1 MDSTLYNAWRPKNIV
16 IIVILTVVINAI
28 LFMGLPALTRIA
40 DRDRDTK
47 ADTQYMITAREEP
60 KPPEDPK
67 EKKLRR
73 KELKQI
79 PKPKMASASQQK
91 LDAPKFAFDTGAGGV
106 DGLAVAMMS
115 TEGMDIKMDD
125 FAFSLTDVDVPPRAT
140 RTPPVN
146 YPYQARRKGLEG
158 RVFVSIRIGVD
169 GKATNIKAKRS
180 EPPEVLEDFREEA
193 EKAVARYR
201 FEPARIGGEAVPVWA
216 LQPIVFKLYE

>member
-1 MDSTLYNAWRPKNIV
+1 MDATLYTVWRPKHIV
-16 IIVILTVVINAI
+16 IIVIITVVINAM

-47 ADTQYMITAREEP
+47 LDTRYMLTARETP
-60 KPPEDPK
+60 KPHEDPK

-79 PKPKMASASQQK
+79 PTPKTASVSQRK
-91 LDAPKFAFDTGAGGV
+91 LDTPKFAFDTDASSI
-106 DGLAVAMMS
+106 DGLAVSVMPN
-115 TEGMDIKMDD
+115 EGIDINMDN
-125 FAFSLTDVDVPPRAT
+125 FAFSLKDVDVPPRAI

-146 YPYQARRKGLEG
+146 YPYKAKSEGLEG
-158 RVFVSIRIGVD
+158 RVFVRIRVGVD
-169 GKATNIKAKRS
+169 GKATNIKAKRA

-201 FEPARIGGEAVPVWA
+201 FEPARGEAVPVWA
-216 LQPIVFKLYE
+216 LQPIVFELY